1 MSLLY
6 SNTAR
11 PLVALLVLC
20 LAAEFAYG
28 QAKPASVEPIQI
40 KWHLQPGVSRY
51 RLQLATDPE
60 FSDIVFDRAVNGS
73 TYTVTDLPRGHYY
86 WRVAPAVEETGR
98 FSNPL
103 PVGKDAPDGPPL
115 PVKEVSNTNIRNV
128 REGWRVVAVRS
139 LSPVGVQQLDRG
151 ELFLFALDSKG
162 GVYAFDGR
170 SGEPRWSFA
179 PREVN
184 PSSQWGSAAQF
195 LSSADKAGGKT
206 RLLLRSSAGL
216 RALDLSTGQLLWEK
230 ELAGSASGF
239 AAVDFTGTG
248 DADFVVV
255 TRDPSS
261 VSILDPASGA
271 PISEVKLERQVIG
284 KPVPYIVGLDR
295 GFVLSEAGGV
305 LDVLSRSGASLRT
318 ASLETEIYTAPVL
331 VKSGR
336 DVLLVVGTEKGLLC
350 LDAATLKPRWRVDTP
365 GDAVTG
371 SLGVA
376 DLDANGADDVV
387 MLTRGG
393 VVAVVDSA
401 TGKIRWH
408 SGGAGN
414 AASIG
419 FADVN
424 ADGRT
429 DVIIPTGRNT
439 IKALSGREGSELFET
454 TLDSPLTQEGSSSER
469 YSLVVASGINGG
481 GAWIFL
487 SDSSGPGL
495 RALSLAGSSNRV
507 ATR

>member
-6 SNTAR
+6 SNMAR

-20 LAAEFAYG
+20 LAAEIAYG
-28 QAKPASVEPIQI
+28 QSKPAPAAPIRI

-60 FSDIVFDRAVNGS
+60 FSDIIFDRAVNGS

-86 WRVAPAVEETGR
+86 WRIAPAVEETGR
-98 FSNPL
+98 FSSPL
-103 PVGKDAPDGPPL
+103 PVGKDGPEGTSIPA
-115 PVKEVSNTNIRNV
+115 KEASNTDIRNV
-128 REGWRVVAVRS
+128 REGWRVVAGRS
-139 LSPVGVQQLDRG
+139 LSPVGVRQLDRG
-151 ELFLFALDSKG
+151 ELFLFASDSKG

-179 PREVN
+179 PREGN
-184 PSSQWGSAAQF
+184 PQSQRVSAAQF
-195 LSSADKAGGKT
+195 LSSADKAGGIT
-206 RLLLRSSAGL
+206 RLLLRSPTGL
-216 RALDLSTGQLLWEK
+216 RALDLSTGQLLWNS
-230 ELAGSASGF
+230 ELAGSPSGF
-239 AAVDFTGTG
+239 AAVDFKGTG
-248 DADFVVV
+248 DTDFVVV

-261 VSILDPASGA
+261 VNVIDSASGA

-305 LDVLSRSGASLRT
+305 LEVLSRSGSRLRT
-318 ASLETEIYTAPVL
+318 TSVETEISTAPVL
-331 VKSGR
+331 VRTGR
-336 DVLLVVGTEKGLLC
+336 DVLLVVGTEKGLLG

-365 GDAVTG
+365 SDAVTG

-393 VVAVVDSA
+393 LIAAVDSA

-419 FADVN
+419 FADVD
-424 ADGRT
+424 ADGRM
-429 DVIIPTGRNT
+429 DVIIPTGGNT
-439 IKALSGREGSELFET
+439 VKALSGLEGSVLLET
-454 TLDSPLTQEGSSSER
+454 TLESPLTRERSSSER
-469 YSLVVASGINGG
+469 YSIVVAPGLKGD

-487 SDSSGPGL
+487 PDSSGPGL
-495 RALSLAGSSNRV
+495 RALSLSGSSNRV